1 MPIQVLH
8 VYNSDYTGKY
18 GRRIFHILKQQ
29 KTKKRKS
36 WSSGKRKHL

>member
-29 KTKKRKS
+29 KTKNKNPGQVEKENT
-36 WSSGKRKHL
+36 